1 MASSILHNSSLA
13 PSSANTFHIVRRFVT
28 AVSTYSHAE
37 TTPSLRP
44 YLVRRTP
51 SKQLPIYHVTKNG
64 GNKKLTKIGK
74 VEGDTAALTTELRTV
89 LALDE
94 KECRINPLTGHVLV
108 KGHRKSEIIKFLEE
122 RRF

>member
-1 MASSILHNSSLA
+1 MAFSLLYNSSLA
-13 PSSANTFHIVRRFVT
+13 ASRFNTFQIARRL
-28 AVSTYSHAE
+28 ASDVSTHSHAE

-74 VEGDTAALTTELRTV
+74 VEGDTAALTTELRAV
-89 LALDE
+89 FALDE